1 MIGYWFDSNS
11 GLWKFNKH
19 WQQVVIKDKT
29 KNVVQG
35 FSYNLG
41 SLYKNVSQGYNYN
54 IYSTYINISQGNN
67 YIERSNINGAK

>member
-54 IYSTYINISQGNN
+54 IY
-67 YIERSNINGAK
+67 